1 MEVYGWK
8 NRVCMFFLKLAMLD
22 WSPET
27 SPKSEIKSSINV
39 GKTMP

>member
-1 MEVYGWK
+1 MAGKIVY
-8 NRVCMFFLKLAMLD
+8 VCFFLKLAMLD